1 MTQTLDMKNA
11 EKQVFR
17 IADFEDGI
25 WEIYLGLFFTMMSF
39 FPVTRE
45 LLGPALNA
53 VLILGVTILL
63 AATALIAKKRII
75 LPRTALMKFGPKT
88 KKKVK
93 EANFIT
99 LGLVFATFILV
110 IFGAN
115 SLIKTPASELLP
127 QWFSDFS
134 IDLIFALITIG
145 FFCLIAYFTVAA
157 CFYLYGVLIGASV
170 LMKFLQEHPFPS
182 KEIPDGR

>member
-1 MTQTLDMKNA
+1 MTQTLDMNDA

-17 IADFEDGI
+17 LAAFEDGI

-75 LPRTALMKFGPKT
+75 LPRTGLVKFGPKT

-93 EANFIT
+93 AANIIT
-99 LGLVFATFILV
+99 LGLVFAT
-110 IFGAN
+110 
-115 SLIKTPASELLP
+115 
-127 QWFSDFS
+127 
-134 IDLIFALITIG
+134 
-145 FFCLIAYFTVAA
+145 
-157 CFYLYGVLIGASV
+157 SV
-170 LMKFLQEHPFPS
+170 LTKFLQEHPFPS
-182 KEIPDGR
+182 EEIPDGR